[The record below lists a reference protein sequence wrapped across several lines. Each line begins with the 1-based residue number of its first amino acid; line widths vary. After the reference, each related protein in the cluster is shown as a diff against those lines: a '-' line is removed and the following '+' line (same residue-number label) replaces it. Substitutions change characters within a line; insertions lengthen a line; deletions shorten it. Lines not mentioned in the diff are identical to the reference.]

1 MVMPKARR
9 TFAAER
15 DLEEIVFQIAIE
27 EERPIVAE
35 RILRE
40 LQQRCDKIAELAS
53 LAREGTSAPRLGDGV
68 RLLAYKLWVI
78 IFRYDAEGVLV
89 LRIADGS
96 QDYLSW
102 KIGGQ

>member
-1 MVMPKARR
+1 MARTRR

-15 DLEEIVFQIAIE
+15 DLEEIVYRIAIE
-27 EERPIVAE
+27 EERPVTAE

-40 LQQRCDKIAELAS
+40 LVDRCDKLAELS
-53 LAREGTSAPRLGDGV
+53 VIAREGTLASRLGDDI
-68 RLLAYKLWVI
+68 RLISHSRWVI
-78 IFRYDAEGVLV
+78 IFRYDAEGVVV

-102 KIGGQ
+102 KVGD

>member
-1 MVMPKARR
+1 MPRARR

-15 DLEEIVFQIAIE
+15 DLEDIVFQIAIE

-35 RILRE
+35 RILLE
-40 LQQRCDKIAELAS
+40 LQQRCDQLAELSKVAI
-53 LAREGTSAPRLGDGV
+53 EGTFAPRLGDGV
-68 RLLAYKLWVI
+68 RLLSHKRWVI
-78 IFRYDAEGVLV
+78 IFRYDADGVLI

-102 KIGGQ
+102 KIGD

>member
-1 MVMPKARR
+1 MLKARR

-27 EERPIVAE
+27 EERPVVAE
-35 RILRE
+35 RILLE
-40 LQQRCDKIAELAS
+40 LQQRCDRLAKLS
-53 LAREGTSAPRLGDGV
+53 SVASDGTAAPRLGDGV
-68 RLLAYKLWVI
+68 RLLSHKRWVI
-78 IFRYDAEGVLV
+78 IFRYDAEGVLI

-102 KIGGQ
+102 KIGD